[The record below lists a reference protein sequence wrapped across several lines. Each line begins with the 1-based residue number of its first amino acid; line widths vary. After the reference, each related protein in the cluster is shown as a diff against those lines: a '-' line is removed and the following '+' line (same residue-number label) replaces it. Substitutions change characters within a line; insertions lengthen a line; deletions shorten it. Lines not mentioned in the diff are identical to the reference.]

1 MYLNFPSGHS
11 LGIDLGFDKF
21 VATSDGVEYNR
32 PKFLKTLQHSAT
44 QVEITA
50 TQVKKQKERVK

>member
-1 MYLNFPSGHS
+1 MYVNFPSGHS

-32 PKFLKTLQHSAT
+32 PKFLKTLQRKLKLL
-44 QVEITA
+44 QRKL
-50 TQVKKQKERVK
+50 KKQKERVK